1 MKQVYRRQAREV
13 ALSMLFQMD
22 VGKNDWQMAEL
33 TLENAELDEV
43 NSLFAE
49 QLARGAQEKREELGC
64 VISGFT
70 PSWDLSRM
78 PNVDRNLLLMSCY
91 ELDHFRQTPSAI
103 IINEAVELAKAFSTD
118 ESAAF
123 VNAVLDKYAKSLNR
137 EEQK

>member
-1 MKQVYRRQAREV
+1 MKQAYRRQAREV
-13 ALSMLFQMD
+13 ALSMLFQID
-22 VGKNDWQMAEL
+22 VGQNNWQMAEL
-33 TLENAELDEV
+33 TLENAELDEL
-43 NSLFAE
+43 NFLFAE
-49 QLARGAQEKREELGC
+49 QLARGAQEKREELGL
-64 VISGFT
+64 VISGFA

-91 ELDHFRQTPSAI
+91 ELEHFRQTPTAI
-103 IINEAVELAKAFSTD
+103 IINEAVEMAKAFSTE